1 MVQHMR
7 FACFSCQSTL
17 RSVWETADLR
27 FANPENEVAFC
38 EGLQSQSL
46 LLAALAGLSYAAF
59 QLAIVAVLLVDEEE
73 TLREDVL
80 SGVYSVHFLLL
91 PAIAAASIGIVSVGS
106 LVKEITRCSCVL
118 LEPLWAFAIAIN
130 IIVGFFQS
138 RAGQSWLGGR
148 TLSGCMDERIDL
160 EISALLLTAL
170 ASICCHLLP
179 IRCCYLW
186 LLVGLAMVSFVIQ
199 AFGTV
204 CQIWEAQGL
213 ALRLLNVGMMFFLLT
228 TSYSA
233 AHRLE
238 KKHREGWLRTSPQE
252 QIVREALARK
262 ELGKIAL
269 ARDLKVFRLYGCC
282 LVFGLFQDFRI
293 SRGASRTARTL
304 FGAAVTGQSFLS
316 FVAEESREEFSA
328 FCQRSDGSRIPK
340 SMGLKLIVQDA
351 LAPAQVLVIH
361 HGRHRS
367 KEFLMGIRLNIGL
380 EDLKLKEM
388 PETPEIAEKQKSS
401 FQHPVVPATTDYI
414 EPFEL
419 EHPDKRLPMMQEDD
433 QPATIKSARSS
444 DYSGFSSSGSSASL
458 CFSESQD
465 GSSGFSQV
473 LSRRDQRTQTDA
485 FLCQTDQC
493 VETVVP
499 WKDVGFRCKC
509 SNRAPKPLSEARRA
523 AIACREFRPRRQK
536 RKVSSS
542 LESMSGTWALES
554 QFIGIAQSFMHRLTF
569 VGDRCIDA
577 RGQKWKVTQEGNNFF
592 LIKGRIWTSGGVL
605 FREGKSGIVMRFQ
618 PEEEDADPFEF
629 AEDPDLNFEEE
640 EQDGLKVLEN
650 ILSDGYFTSL
660 TTDH

>member
-1 MVQHMR
+1 
-7 FACFSCQSTL
+7 
-17 RSVWETADLR
+17 
-27 FANPENEVAFC
+27 
-38 EGLQSQSL
+38 
-46 LLAALAGLSYAAF
+46 
-59 QLAIVAVLLVDEEE
+59 
-73 TLREDVL
+73 
-80 SGVYSVHFLLL
+80 
-91 PAIAAASIGIVSVGS
+91 
-106 LVKEITRCSCVL
+106 
-118 LEPLWAFAIAIN
+118 
-130 IIVGFFQS
+130 
-138 RAGQSWLGGR
+138 
-148 TLSGCMDERIDL
+148 
-160 EISALLLTAL
+160 
-170 ASICCHLLP
+170 
-179 IRCCYLW
+179 
-186 LLVGLAMVSFVIQ
+186 
-199 AFGTV
+199 
-204 CQIWEAQGL
+204 
-213 ALRLLNVGMMFFLLT
+213 
-228 TSYSA
+228 
-233 AHRLE
+233 
-238 KKHREGWLRTSPQE
+238 
-252 QIVREALARK
+252 
-262 ELGKIAL
+262 
-269 ARDLKVFRLYGCC
+269 
-282 LVFGLFQDFRI
+282 
-293 SRGASRTARTL
+293 
-304 FGAAVTGQSFLS
+304 
-316 FVAEESREEFSA
+316 
-328 FCQRSDGSRIPK
+328 
-340 SMGLKLIVQDA
+340 
-351 LAPAQVLVIH
+351 
-361 HGRHRS
+361 
-367 KEFLMGIRLNIGL
+367 
-380 EDLKLKEM
+380 M

-419 EHPDKRLPMMQEDD
+419 EHPDTWMQLQVYSRNPSDH
-433 QPATIKSARSS
+433 SAVSS

-523 AIACREFRPRRQK
+523 AIACREFRPRRRDEARQK

-640 EQDGLKVLEN
+640 EQARPLLRDAGRLYKAERESSPKMNLLDKEEEWQLALACCEILTFELEAEVCHMLESPADEVKKILLKAVQHSLRVQASPAATTRLQRLVFGLRCRLLGKACPNE
-650 ILSDGYFTSL
+650 DAA
-660 TTDH
+660 

>member
-1 MVQHMR
+1 MIVQNAQWSNTCVLH
-7 FACFSCQSTL
+7 
-17 RSVWETADLR
+17 
-27 FANPENEVAFC
+27 
-38 EGLQSQSL
+38 
-46 LLAALAGLSYAAF
+46 ALAVNLLSGPCGKQQTFASQIQRTKWPSAKDYNHSLSYAAF
-59 QLAIVAVLLVDEEE
+59 QLAIVAVLLVDEEELLGSSDE

-262 ELGKIAL
+262 ELGKA
-269 ARDLKVFRLYGCC
+269 A
-282 LVFGLFQDFRI
+282 
-293 SRGASRTARTL
+293 RGASRTARTL

-340 SMGLKLIVQDA
+340 SMGLKLIDA

-380 EDLKLKEM
+380 ED
-388 PETPEIAEKQKSS
+388 
-401 FQHPVVPATTDYI
+401 
-414 EPFEL
+414 
-419 EHPDKRLPMMQEDD
+419 
-433 QPATIKSARSS
+433 
-444 DYSGFSSSGSSASL
+444 
-458 CFSESQD
+458 
-465 GSSGFSQV
+465 
-473 LSRRDQRTQTDA
+473 
-485 FLCQTDQC
+485 
-493 VETVVP
+493 
-499 WKDVGFRCKC
+499 
-509 SNRAPKPLSEARRA
+509 
-523 AIACREFRPRRQK
+523 
-536 RKVSSS
+536 
-542 LESMSGTWALES
+542 
-554 QFIGIAQSFMHRLTF
+554 
-569 VGDRCIDA
+569 
-577 RGQKWKVTQEGNNFF
+577 
-592 LIKGRIWTSGGVL
+592 
-605 FREGKSGIVMRFQ
+605 
-618 PEEEDADPFEF
+618 
-629 AEDPDLNFEEE
+629 
-640 EQDGLKVLEN
+640 
-650 ILSDGYFTSL
+650 
-660 TTDH
+660 